1 MLTVFLPGIGEKPKP
16 PDQKELRKIFH
27 FYFGSIYDAISPL
40 DEQVLKK
47 RYEKAYK
54 CLVAFCANGS
64 KIEPMPTPPEELSE
78 FTEDCLADVEASV
91 GMFVL
96 ALTACVR
103 KLTMVLL
110 Y

>member
-1 MLTVFLPGIGEKPKP
+1 MVTVFLPGLGEKPKP
-16 PDQKELRKIFH
+16 PDPEEFRKLFH
-27 FYFGSIYDAISPL
+27 FYFGSLYKDIDL
-40 DEQVLKK
+40 QDEQAIKK

-54 CLVAFCANGS
+54 CLTAFCANGS

-91 GMFVL
+91 GMFIL
-96 ALTACVR
+96 ALAGCVR
-103 KLTMVLL
+103 KMTRVLL